1 MAKILIVDDDQD
13 TVDSMSMILKQNGH
27 ETDSAGNRED
37 GIRMAMEGCVDLM
50 ILDIMMEEPDD
61 GIVVAQEL
69 RRKGF
74 TKPIIIMSA
83 ISKATGLKYGQND
96 AITPVNDF
104 IEKPVKP
111 DMLLKKVE
119 EFLAK

>member
-13 TVDSMSMILKQNGH
+13 TVESLSMILDQAGH
-27 ETDSAGNRED
+27 ETASAGNRED
-37 GIRMAMEGCVDLM
+37 GIRAAMEGCVDLM

-74 TKPIIIMSA
+74 SRPIIIMSA
-83 ISKATGLKYGQND
+83 ISKATGLKYGPND
-96 AITPVNDF
+96 AITPVNAF

-111 DMLLKKVE
+111 DVLLKKVE
-119 EFLAK
+119 EFLKK